1 MKIMTLY
8 LLIFLLSL
16 SFLSFQGEAAVTPDP
31 DPARF
36 QSEIDLFVEWDQKN
50 SHPAQA
56 ILFIGSSSIRMW
68 PTRQAFPDFPIINR
82 GFGGAQTSDVAHF
95 YEQVVQPYD
104 ARIIV
109 LYAGDNDIADGKTA
123 AQVFEDYIELVNR
136 ILQDKPSAKFVYL
149 PVKPSPSRFA
159 RWKEM
164 NRLNLMIQ
172 EVNQKNPRL
181 FYVDVASALL
191 DSTGVPDKKYFIE
204 DLLHLSEKGYE
215 VWQEILAPQLRELYL
230 K

>member
-1 MKIMTLY
+1 MTLY

-16 SFLSFQGEAAVTPDP
+16 SFLSFQGEATVTPDP

-68 PTRQAFPDFPIINR
+68 LTRQAFPDFPIINR

-104 ARIIV
+104 ARVIV
-109 LYAGDNDIADGKTA
+109 LYAGDNDIADGKTV

-149 PVKPSPSRFA
+149 PAKPSPSRFA

-172 EVNQKNPRL
+172 EFNQKNPRL

-191 DSTGVPDKKYFIE
+191 DSTGIPDKKYFIE